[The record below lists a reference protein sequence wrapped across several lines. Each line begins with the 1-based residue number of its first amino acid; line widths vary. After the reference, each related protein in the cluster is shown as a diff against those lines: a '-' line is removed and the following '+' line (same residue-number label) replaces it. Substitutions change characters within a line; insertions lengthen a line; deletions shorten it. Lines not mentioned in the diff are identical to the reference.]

1 MIGGSVVYSAVLSGH
16 GLLPLH
22 WGVAIGASL
31 IAAIYDVSTRRVP
44 NGLTVP
50 VVVTGLVW
58 AVSNRGLGG
67 LGDAA
72 GGCVLLA
79 LPYVLLFVFAG
90 GGAGDAKLMGAIG
103 AWLGLREGLVVLI
116 SVVVVGAALAVVL
129 ALAKGRG
136 RSVAANLSRV
146 GSAVFFVVFV
156 EGSLREVRSFMPRT
170 KDMQTIPYGL
180 AVFGGVCAAAG
191 GLILWP
197 V

>member
-1 MIGGSVVYSAVLSGH
+1 MYSALLSGH
-16 GLLPLH
+16 EVLPLH

-31 IAAIYDVSTRRVP
+31 IAAIYDVCTRRVP

-58 AVSNRGLGG
+58 AVSNRGLTG

-103 AWLGLREGLVVLI
+103 AWLGLREGLVVLV
-116 SVVVVGAALAVVL
+116 SVVVVGAALGVVL

-156 EGSLREVRSFMPRT
+156 EGSLREVRSLMPRT

-180 AVFGGVCAAAG
+180 AVFGGVCTAAG